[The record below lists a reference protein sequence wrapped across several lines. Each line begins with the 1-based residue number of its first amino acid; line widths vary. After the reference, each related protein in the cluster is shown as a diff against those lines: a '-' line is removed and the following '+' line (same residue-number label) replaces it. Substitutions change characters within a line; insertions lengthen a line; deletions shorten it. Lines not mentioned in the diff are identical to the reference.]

1 MKTNPKLIALA
12 CVIGLAA
19 GCQPAEPGL
28 GRQPSVKK
36 DPCAERLHDICGHLL
51 LYYSTHGKLPPTPA
65 ELTSDDGL
73 PLPPLVCPASGKPY
87 VYNPDGV
94 SIPNLPGRL
103 VLYDPEPSHSG
114 MRWGILV
121 APSADGASITARVIL
136 TDAAVPKSAEPSQQA
151 KITAAQTDLS
161 NLEMMI
167 DVFEVDCAR
176 YPTTEQGLN
185 ALVERPADLTEWKGP
200 YLRRGVPKD
209 PWGNP
214 YVYLCP
220 GRHNTDGYDLSSFG
234 PDGQEGGGDDI
245 DNWSG
250 Q

>member
-1 MKTNPKLIALA
+1 MKTNPKLITLA

-19 GCQPAEPGL
+19 GCQTTEPDL
-28 GRQPSVKK
+28 VRQPSVKK
-36 DPCAERLHDICGHLL
+36 DPCAERLHDISGHLL
-51 LYYSTHGKLPPTPA
+51 LCYSTHRKLPPTPA
-65 ELTSDDGL
+65 ELASDGGL

-121 APSADGASITARVIL
+121 GPSADGASITARVIL
-136 TDAAVPKSAEPSQQA
+136 TDAIVPKFTGRSQEA
-151 KITAAQTDLS
+151 KITAARTDIA
-161 NLEMMI
+161 NLEVAI
-167 DVFEVDCAR
+167 DTFEVDCAR
-176 YPTTEQGLN
+176 YPTTEEGIR
-185 ALVERPADLTEWKGP
+185 ALVEQPADLTGWMGP

-214 YVYLCP
+214 YVYQCP
-220 GRHNTDGYDLSSFG
+220 GEHNTDGYDLYSHG
-234 PDGQEGGGDDI
+234 PDGQEGGDDI